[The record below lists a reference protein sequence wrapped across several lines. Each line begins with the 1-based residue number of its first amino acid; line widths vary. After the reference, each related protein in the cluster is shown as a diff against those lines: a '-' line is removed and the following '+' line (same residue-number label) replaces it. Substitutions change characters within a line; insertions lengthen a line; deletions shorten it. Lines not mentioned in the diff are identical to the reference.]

1 MQASPTTNDNTQQ
14 NATGFLSAF
23 IARDRVEVDVLV
35 SSKKRL
41 LEEVAD
47 ILTVHSSDLD
57 RDTVFEILN
66 ERERL
71 GSTGIGHGI
80 AIPHGRIEGIEQPII
95 CAMQLSEGL
104 NFDSID
110 DIPVSFVVGLLV
122 PADAN
127 QTHLKILARLA
138 GAFRDTEIR
147 DRLMTCQ
154 DSNEL
159 LLALSA
165 IH

>member
-1 MQASPTTNDNTQQ
+1 MQVSPTMSDDIQH
-14 NATGFLSAF
+14 NATGFLSGF
-23 IARDRVEVDVLV
+23 IARERIDVDVEV

-47 ILTVHSSDLD
+47 LLTVHTDNLN
-57 RDTVFEILN
+57 RDTVFQILN

-71 GSTGIGHGI
+71 GSTGIGSGI

-95 CAMQLSEGL
+95 CAMRLSESL

-110 DIPVSFVVGLLV
+110 DKPVVLVIGLLV
-122 PADAN
+122 PADAD

-138 GAFRDTEIR
+138 GAFRDDEI
-147 DRLMTCQ
+147 LETLKTCK
-154 DSNEL
+154 DSSQL
-159 LLALSA
+159 LDVLHGLQ
-165 IH
+165 

>member
-1 MQASPTTNDNTQQ
+1 MSDDIQH
-14 NATGFLSAF
+14 NATGFLSGF
-23 IARDRVEVDVLV
+23 IARERIDVDVEV

-47 ILTVHSSDLD
+47 LLTVHSDNLN
-57 RDTVFEILN
+57 RDTVFQILN

-71 GSTGIGHGI
+71 GSTGIGSGI

-95 CAMQLSEGL
+95 CAMRLSEGL

-110 DIPVSFVVGLLV
+110 DKPVVLVIGLLV
-122 PADAN
+122 PANAD

-138 GAFRDTEIR
+138 GAFRDEETLKI
-147 DRLMTCQ
+147 LTTCT
-154 DSNEL
+154 DSSQL
-159 LLALSA
+159 LGVLHGLQ
-165 IH
+165 